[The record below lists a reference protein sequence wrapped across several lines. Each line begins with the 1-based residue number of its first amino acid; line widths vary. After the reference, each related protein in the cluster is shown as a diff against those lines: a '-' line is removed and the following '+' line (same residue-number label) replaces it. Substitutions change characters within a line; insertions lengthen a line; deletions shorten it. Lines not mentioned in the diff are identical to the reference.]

1 MMNKEVLYEI
11 LNSES
16 EKLSS
21 AEIENILN
29 EELDKSPEEM
39 DTDLVDLCLDALN
52 RADEAQVNKKRHR
65 ISLAKI
71 LVAAVLCMLIVSIS
85 IPVGARYF
93 DIEAPRGVIRFYE
106 DCIGIKMPHRDDK
119 GTDALALPE
128 MFYSDEIEIFDYTEE
143 NIDNLQKT
151 QFRFTYDDING
162 AVVIYKEDEVTA
174 DIAQK
179 AESTTNCE
187 CIQVTQVNGI
197 DVLVISKYD
206 GNDSIISYY
215 CGNIYCSIAIK
226 CDFDTAKEI
235 AKTLTI
241 GENFNAKINN

>member
-11 LNSES
+11 LNAKS

-52 RADEAQVNKKRHR
+52 RADEAQVNKKHHR

-93 DIEAPRGVIRFYE
+93 DIEAPSGVIRFYE
-106 DCIGIKMPHRDDK
+106 DCIGIKMPHSDDK
-119 GTDALALPE
+119 GNDALALPE

-143 NIDNLQKT
+143 NIDNLQQT
-151 QFRFTYDDING
+151 RFSFTYNDISGKVYIN
-162 AVVIYKEDEVTA
+162 KEDEVIA
-174 DIAQK
+174 DIFK
-179 AESTTNCE
+179 KTESTTNCE

-197 DVLVISKYD
+197 DVLVLSKYD
-206 GNDSIISYY
+206 GNDSLINYY
-215 CGNIYCSIAIK
+215 CGNINCIISIR

-235 AKTLTI
+235 AKTI
-241 GENFNAKINN
+241 AKQESNPIA